1 MGRFER
7 CVIIR
12 TERNVVCRPVFLLF
26 YCRLCV
32 QYFFGDLHVEL
43 NVKNAVLCLLVSIAW
58 RPWPTLQISPSTPRN
73 GWKFVSSP
81 DSGTRQRKQ
90 NFLHSAPFR
99 RSSRSTGPATSSNTA
114 DPTRTGPWYGD
125 LPCRIISRATATP
138 RRQWEQQK
146 NRWSRRWQ
154 TTTCRR
160 TVSVE
165 RCWNFATRQVPA
177 AGRQPRC
184 YSSLLSFLSP
194 PTTACYLRPTGETS
208 RRPTTYRDQ
217 RPDQNM
223 LQQGRPPATG
233 VTPRH
238 GGPNP
243 STKRL
248 STKRWPHVG
257 IIVEVGRNSVRPRS
271 YPVLLASSSLLWRNR
286 RHLRPK
292 RIASLGEEEKR
303 NERTS
308 ARPRWT
314 TCARNSPMQPTGA
327 NERPR
332 RSETSKRILK
342 RYVDFEMSSNSTFV
356 PQYDT
361 RAVTRGWT
369 SYRHRSVP
377 QVPPPDITY

>member
-1 MGRFER
+1 MDESSYPRRIAGHDSASRIFCTRRLSVVAADQLGRLRHPTRRIQQGLGRDMGTFLVALSPEQQPRRGGSESSK
-7 CVIIR
+7 R
-12 TERNVVCRPVFLLF
+12 TGDQGGGKPRPVDGPFPSS
-26 YCRLCV
+26 V
-32 QYFFGDLHVEL
+32 AG
-43 NVKNAVLCLLVSIAW
+43 I
-58 RPWPTLQISPSTPRN
+58 LQ
-73 GWKFVSSP
+73 
-81 DSGTRQRKQ
+81 
-90 NFLHSAPFR
+90 H
-99 RSSRSTGPATSSNTA
+99 
-114 DPTRTGPWYGD
+114 
-125 LPCRIISRATATP
+125 
-138 RRQWEQQK
+138 
-146 NRWSRRWQ
+146 
-154 TTTCRR
+154 
-160 TVSVE
+160 
-165 RCWNFATRQVPA
+165 VPA

-184 YSSLLSFLSP
+184 YSTLLSFLSP

-361 RAVTRGWT
+361 RAVTRG
-369 SYRHRSVP
+369 
-377 QVPPPDITY
+377 